1 MRQPWAIVPIVV
13 ATLLHE
19 NGHTGVQSHFNTF
32 RNYLLQ
38 QCKHVSIVTPFHYYR
53 ALVYPIFGL
62 RRLIDRVSGSVSVWW
77 YRYWHYIFLKQALRR
92 SCDLNS
98 SVVIYAQCPL
108 SAKAALKI
116 RRQGSQRV
124 VMIAHFNVS
133 QADEWAEKRGIPT
146 DGWVYKGIKRLEE
159 EVLPQV
165 DGIVYVSQYMK
176 QQLET
181 RMPRLKQVR
190 NCIIPNSCRSP
201 TWHGACEIEAD
212 LITIG
217 TLEPRK
223 NQRYLLMVLAHA
235 KQMGYRYTLTV
246 VGDGPDRNALH
257 QLVIDLGLEGQVVFL
272 GNQPNAAR
280 FMMGHR
286 VYVHGAKMES
296 FGIVLAEAMA
306 AQRPVLAA
314 PVGGIPEVF
323 DDAVEGFYWPLD
335 NPEGG
340 AERLVRLLE
349 NADLYKRMA
358 QLAGERYRK
367 AYTVERMG
375 TDILEF
381 MRDMREDNK
390 VST

>member
-1 MRQPWAIVPIVV
+1 MVPIVV
-13 ATLLHE
+13 ATLLNE
-19 NGHTGVQSHFNTF
+19 NGHTGVQSHFNTLH
-32 RNYLLQ
+32 NYLLQ
-38 QCKHVSIVTPFHYYR
+38 KCKKVSVVTPFHYCR
-53 ALVYPIFGL
+53 AIVYPIFGL
-62 RRLIDRVSGSVSVWW
+62 RRLIDRASGSVSVWW
-77 YRYWHYIFLKQALRR
+77 YRYWHYIFLKQALFK
-92 SCDLNS
+92 SCDLGS
-98 SVVIYAQCPL
+98 SAVIYAQCPL

-116 RRQGSQRV
+116 RRPGSQRV
-124 VMIAHFNVS
+124 IMIVHFNVS

-146 DGWVYKGIKRLEE
+146 NGWVYKGIKRLEE

-165 DGIVYVSQYMK
+165 DGIVYVSHYMK

-181 RMPRLKQVR
+181 RIPGLKQVR
-190 NCIIPNSCRSP
+190 NKIIPNSCRLP
-201 TWHGACEIEAD
+201 AWHGACEIEGD
-212 LITIG
+212 LITVG

-223 NQRYLLMVLAHA
+223 NQRYILMVLAHA
-235 KQMGYRYTLTV
+235 KRMGYRYSLTI
-246 VGDGPDRNALH
+246 VGDGPDRDALH
-257 QLVIDLGLEGQVVFL
+257 RLAMELGIESQIVFL

-280 FMMGHR
+280 FMVRHR
-286 VYVHGAKMES
+286 AYVHGATMES

-306 AQRPVLAA
+306 AQRPVLAG

-349 NADLYKRMA
+349 NVELYKRMA

-381 MRDMREDNK
+381 MRDTWEDNK
-390 VST
+390 VFT